1 MSKQSLDLKVKRGS
15 GFGCQTL
22 RGYSLE
28 CEAKDVWVLKP
39 KDGQQ
44 WQAIAKDCIL
54 WWAMVKLLIKKIL
67 PPIMFI
73 LNSETIE
80 Y

>member
-1 MSKQSLDLKVKRGS
+1 
-15 GFGCQTL
+15 
-22 RGYSLE
+22 
-28 CEAKDVWVLKP
+28 VLKP

-67 PPIMFI
+67 PQ
-73 LNSETIE
+73 LCLSWTQRQ
-80 Y
+80 